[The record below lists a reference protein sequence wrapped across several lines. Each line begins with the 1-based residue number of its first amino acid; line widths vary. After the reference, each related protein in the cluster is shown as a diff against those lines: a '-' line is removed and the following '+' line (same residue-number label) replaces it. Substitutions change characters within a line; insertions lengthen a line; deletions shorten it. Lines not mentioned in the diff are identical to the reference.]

1 MTDEQMEEI
10 LDALEVVILNIRE
23 DTEIAL
29 NVVNDKL
36 DRLIGI
42 LEKII

>member
-36 DRLIGI
+36 DRLIKI
-42 LEKII
+42 LEEII

>member
-1 MTDEQMEEI
+1 MKDEQMEEI

>member
-1 MTDEQMEEI
+1 MEEI

-36 DRLIGI
+36 DRLISL

>member
-1 MTDEQMEEI
+1 MEEI